1 MLQKKTGGIKTDK
14 RLDSTYSNT
23 FSLQVY
29 YTCSMKKNLIVLPV
43 LLSIVALFLEQQ
55 VELTVFWLVTINTL
69 DSVVL
74 FILIAEI
81 ISSYKAAPYKYIY
94 IRQNIFSLMF
104 TAAFVFLFAYSKVQT
119 FQGYFHPE
127 LLQPSLTAPVL
138 KNTFLVLKVLT
149 RFRKL
154 NILLESISLKPAQ
167 TIVLSFLLVI
177 LVGSLVLMIPFTS
190 STENGLDFL
199 DALFTATSAV
209 CVTGLIVV
217 DTATAYSLWGQ
228 AAIMVLIQIGG
239 LGIMLLS
246 YFSIFILRRGIS
258 RQDKLI
264 AAYMLSQED
273 LRSIKKT
280 VVTIIGATFL
290 FEAAGAV
297 LLYFSD
303 SSFSGGHGGRLFAAV
318 FHAISAFCNAGFAL
332 FTDSLEGF
340 NGNLLVNGT
349 IALLI
354 IAGGLSFGVH
364 MNLIGLFH
372 RKNSSAGRGRRLS
385 VNSKVVLI
393 ISGALVLTGTIIFYA
408 LEHGG
413 VLRGLGTGNQYLAA
427 FFQSVTLRTAGFN
440 TVPLGALG
448 SATYLFMC
456 LFMFIG
462 GAVGSTAGGIKVN
475 NLAAM
480 GAYFRSLLKESKEIT
495 LFRSSLSGDTVMRSF
510 TIASF
515 GLVSVFLGTFIL
527 MLTENAPAIKIL
539 FEAVSA
545 FGTVGLST
553 GITGDLSPVGKCV
566 VILLMFLG
574 RIGPLTF
581 IAAAGTRQ
589 SQMEIHYPAAN
600 LSIG

>member
-1 MLQKKTGGIKTDK
+1 M
-14 RLDSTYSNT
+14 
-23 FSLQVY
+23 
-29 YTCSMKKNLIVLPV
+29 
-43 LLSIVALFLEQQ
+43 
-55 VELTVFWLVTINTL
+55 TVFWLVVINTL
-69 DSVVL
+69 DIIVL
-74 FILIAEI
+74 FILITETLTA
-81 ISSYKAAPYKYIY
+81 YKAAPYKYIH
-94 IRQNIFSLMF
+94 IRQNIFSLVF
-104 TAAFVFLFAYSKVQT
+104 TAAFVVLFVFSKVQT
-119 FQGYFHPE
+119 FQVHFSPE
-127 LLQPSLTAPVL
+127 KVDPSLTASVL

-154 NILLESISLKPAQ
+154 NALLESISLKPAQ

-177 LVGSLVLMIPFTS
+177 LVGALVLMVPFTS
-190 STENGLDFL
+190 SSQKGLHFL

-217 DTATAYSLWGQ
+217 DTAVAYSLWGHIT
-228 AAIMVLIQIGG
+228 IMVLIQIGG

-246 YFSIFILRRGIS
+246 YFSIFILHRGIS

-264 AAYMLSQED
+264 AAYMLSQDD

-280 VVTIIGATFL
+280 VIAIIGTTFL

-297 LLYFSD
+297 LLYFS
-303 SSFSGGHGGRLFAAV
+303 SPSFTGAWGGRLFAAV
-318 FHAISAFCNAGFAL
+318 FHAVSAFCNAGFAL
-332 FTDSLEGF
+332 FSDSLEGF
-340 NGNLLVNGT
+340 HGNLLVNAT

-364 MNLIGLFH
+364 VNLLSLFN
-372 RKNSSAGRGRRLS
+372 RDGKFADRGRRLS
-385 VNSKVVLI
+385 VNTRVVLI
-393 ISGALVLTGTIIFYA
+393 ISGILVLGGTLVFYA
-408 LEHGG
+408 LEHDG
-413 VLRGLGTGNQYLAA
+413 VLKGLGTGNQYLAA

-462 GAVGSTAGGIKVN
+462 GAAGSTAGGIKVN

-480 GAYFRSLLKESKEIT
+480 GAYFRSLLRESKEVT
-495 LFRSSLSGDTVMRSF
+495 LFRSSLGSDIILKSF
-510 TIASF
+510 TIATF
-515 GLVSVFLGTFIL
+515 GLITVFLGTFIL
-527 MLTENAPAIKIL
+527 MLTEDAPAIKIL

-545 FGTVGLST
+545 FGTVGLSA
-553 GITGDLSPVGKCV
+553 GITGDLSPAGKG
-566 VILLMFLG
+566 VIIIMMFLG

-589 SQMEIHYPAAN
+589 AQMEIHYPAAN